1 MVLIN
6 YITHITD
13 VFIHFI
19 KNVPNPHLYYSKNN
33 IVQKIP
39 KNLIDSN
46 QEVIER
52 ANYLLNKYMKKEL
65 SYNNIKDKWNI
76 CLTQNDFMF
85 NLPFTLGDI
94 IFMPFDYNI
103 NNMGNSQLLNT
114 FIHEKIHIYQRYNSN
129 AWNDII
135 EKTTKWRRGNI
146 EPKGILNPDI
156 YYMPYTYNNKYY
168 AYLSYENGIIKTN
181 WVSIITGED
190 INIDYKYEH
199 PYEMLAYKLTDEI
212 MKIDKK

>member
-6 YITHITD
+6 YITHLTD
-13 VFIHFI
+13 VFTIFI
-19 KNVPNPHLYYSKNN
+19 KNVKNPQIYYSTNN
-33 IVQKIP
+33 IVQKVPPSIMESN
-39 KNLIDSN
+39 KKLI
-46 QEVIER
+46 EK
-52 ANYLLNKYMKKEL
+52 ANYLLNNYMKKEL
-65 SYNNIKDKWNI
+65 CYNNQKDVWNI

-94 IFMPFDYNI
+94 IFMPLYYNI
-103 NNMGNSQLLNT
+103 ENMGNNQLLNT
-114 FIHEKIHIYQRYNSN
+114 FIHEQIHIYQRYNSN
-129 AWNDII
+129 TWNNTI

-146 EPKGILNPDI
+146 KSRGILNPDI

-168 AYLSYENGIIKTN
+168 AYLDYNNGKMKTKWIDIKT
-181 WVSIITGED
+181 EKD
-190 INIDYKYEH
+190 IDIDYKYEH